1 MTDDPFA
8 RYHQR
13 IDAAVQRHGK
23 HYDPV
28 LVRALHDYPSR
39 ILQDP
44 VFRHLP
50 PLFSDA
56 EPLPLAELYVELS
69 VSARVP
75 GNFADTNSLTGKESR
90 RDDRL
95 AEFNNALLRRHESR
109 LGNRLSPRQAL
120 DDPRHRKVVIL
131 GDPGSGKS
139 SLLLRL
145 MHEIITG
152 TWLYRLIPF
161 HISLR
166 KYQYDG
172 KVDSMLYHA
181 ICDSLIPR
189 EYTEV
194 PNKIPKVFRSSGYIQ
209 CLINDLESL
218 FRDSPSGQIVF
229 LLDGLDEV
237 SSDPDVRRLI
247 TNEIINLTGGHSPAI
262 SWIVTS
268 RRAGFYGGLHEDVR
282 FDVADLDQEG
292 AQTLAG
298 NWFRHMD
305 SSSNSGER
313 TRIFLGEVRSNHRL
327 TEMARNP
334 FLLTLLCFLR
344 QRSGNPLP
352 LNRAEVYRKLIN
364 LVRRQWEGAVDGK
377 ERFST
382 SKLDQLAAFCHH
394 LYTDAYLA
402 PKNLFDEDDWERY
415 FKGRDE
421 VAPDLRTPFLAS
433 RLLDQWG
440 DQQSGY
446 HLVHLTFQEY
456 LIAHHVLSGQLS
468 LEAALVHRYAAH
480 WREPLRFLG
489 ACLWN
494 ANRKADFQKVLDALL
509 ERIDLAG
516 ILYVIAARLLLEV
529 DVERA
534 LRDYAPDLCDRLWR
548 IWEEGQPYVKEAAGE
563 ALALLDPQETFSR
576 LRKIIADYDP
586 ADGQA
591 WTPEE
596 RLRRYSRFGESALS
610 DSMAER
616 AVVLLG
622 KVTHPKAAETLLGLF
637 RDGKGTLPMVAAKT
651 LARMEDESLRQQ
663 LHIMAAG
670 MGAGDPL
677 WQRFL
682 KWVGSSGHPEHAP
695 LLRKHLATVSPDRLP
710 DLLEAL
716 EAVPSGP
723 DNADAILARLQKV
736 NFAEDPQTSGLLIT
750 ALGRCGR
757 EAGRDWFVRALK
769 QAGES
774 AWRTHLLCHGSEGGL
789 TPDEE
794 LLFAI
799 QSSEDAPLLH
809 CLVEGVKSW
818 AEAGNS
824 VSDGI
829 VELIFDRRN
838 DADESLRLAVFH
850 TLSFLLTRD
859 GQKEPTPGYKSYFHN
874 CFRDPNFSCRGTA
887 GFTLAHW
894 GDPQV
899 DQELVLA
906 ALNPWED
913 VDVRVS
919 ILGGFQGSVHRHE
932 SGRSRYYDELFP
944 LIFVREPRLR
954 EAASDLMAQVRFPVL
969 HWHGKAF
976 VHREA
981 ITRRCAED
989 GFLVFKEF
997 FVDEKGQVM
1006 TLPSVPP
1013 LDVLILTALDEEMER
1028 VKSHMDNP
1036 HAATYL
1042 KRDGWRSTLTVGEQS
1057 LELGLFSFQ
1066 GMGNPQA
1073 AAKTVMAIKETQAE
1087 LVVLIGILGGRK
1099 GRRENTLLPKG
1110 DRPMLGDVVVAEAL
1124 VDYERG
1130 KSHPRPKPFELRS
1143 TPLRCDERLLHAL
1156 KNRNRI
1162 GTGWTSGMKV
1172 ARPDGTG
1179 RRILPVV
1186 HFGTVASGEKVV
1198 ADNTTLRKLV
1208 QLLAEKEGLPPL
1220 LGVEMEGYGTALG
1233 SYETDARFLFVKGI
1247 SDWADPNKSD
1257 DGWRPYAA
1265 DAAAALVFDLLGA
1278 GTFSPRR
1285 VSGAIARPTTE
1296 DKTASFP
1303 PTGPATY
1310 SGQKKVELCRRLGA
1324 DWEDVASVLEI
1335 SPPDRR
1341 RFRQGRECEGIWDW
1355 LDDRRKLQE
1364 LPDALRNAGRED
1376 LARLFEP

>member
-1 MTDDPFA
+1 MEPDFDMTDDPFV

-13 IDAAVQRHGK
+13 IDAAFQRNGC
-23 HYDPV
+23 DRV
-28 LVRALHDYPSR
+28 IIDALHGYPGR
-39 ILQDP
+39 ILCDP
-44 VFRHLP
+44 DFCHLP
-50 PLFSDA
+50 PLFSDM
-56 EPLPLAELYVELS
+56 PSLPLAKLYVELS
-69 VSARVP
+69 VSSRVL
-75 GNFADTNSLTGKESR
+75 GDYADANSVSGIKFR

-95 AEFNNALLRRHESR
+95 AEFNNALIRRHESR
-109 LGNRLSPRQAL
+109 LGNRLSPQRAL
-120 DDPRHRKVVIL
+120 DDPRCRKVVIL

-139 SLLLRL
+139 SLLRRL
-145 MHEIITG
+145 MHEILIG
-152 TWLYRLIPF
+152 TWKNRLVPF
-161 HISLR
+161 HVSLR
-166 KYQYDG
+166 KYHN
-172 KVDSMLYHA
+172 SEFNCLLHHA
-181 ICDSLIPR
+181 IRDLLF
-189 EYTEV
+189 
-194 PNKIPKVFRSSGYIQ
+194 NKMDNMPPALRSNTHTDNFK
-209 CLINDLESL
+209 CNLKRL
-218 FRDSPSGQIVF
+218 FQDSPSGEVVF

-237 SSDPDVRRLI
+237 SSDPATRQSITDDINRL
-247 TNEIINLTGGHSPAI
+247 GRSYPGI

-268 RRAGFYGGLHEDVR
+268 RRAGFYGGLHEDMR
-282 FDVADLDQEG
+282 FEMADLDQEG

-298 NWFRHMD
+298 NWFSHMD
-305 SSSNSGER
+305 SSSHSGER
-313 TRIFLGEVRSNHRL
+313 TRIFLREVRSNHRL

-344 QRSGNPLP
+344 QRSGKPLP

-364 LVRRQWEGAVDGK
+364 LVRRQWEGSVDGRDK
-377 ERFST
+377 FST
-382 SKLDQLAAFCHH
+382 SNLDQLAAFCHH

-421 VAPDLRTPFLAS
+421 VVPDLRTPFLAS

-468 LEAALVHRYAAH
+468 LEAVLVHRYAAH

-548 IWEEGQPYVKEAAGE
+548 IWEEGQPYVEEAAGE
-563 ALALLDPQETFSR
+563 SLALLEPQETFSR
-576 LRKIIADYDP
+576 LRKIIADYNP
-586 ADGQA
+586 ADGRH
-591 WTPEE
+591 WTAEE
-596 RLRRYSRFGESALS
+596 RLRRYSRFGESAIS
-610 DSMAER
+610 CSMAER

-622 KVTHPKAAETLLGLF
+622 KITHPKAAETLLRLF
-637 RDGKGTLPMVAAKT
+637 QDGKGTLPMVAAKT

-670 MGAGDPL
+670 MVVGDPL

-682 KWVGSSGHPEHAP
+682 KWVGSSGHPDHAP
-695 LLRKHLATVSPDRLP
+695 LLREYIATASPNYLP
-710 DLLEAL
+710 DLLEVL
-716 EAVPSGP
+716 ETVPSDP
-723 DNADAILARLQKV
+723 DNAYAILARLKGV
-736 NFAEDPQTSGLLIT
+736 NFEEDPQTSGLLIT

-757 EAGRDWFVRALK
+757 ETGRDWFVRALK

-789 TPDEE
+789 APDEE
-794 LLFAI
+794 LLSAI
-799 QSSEDAPLLH
+799 QTSEDAPLVH

-818 AEAGNS
+818 AEAGNP
-824 VSDGI
+824 VSDRI
-829 VELIFDRRN
+829 VDRIFDRRN
-838 DADESLRLAVFH
+838 HADESLRLAVFH

-859 GQKEPTPGYKSYFHN
+859 GQKEPTPEYKSYFHN
-874 CFRDPNFSCRGTA
+874 CFRDPNFSYRGTA
-887 GFTLAHW
+887 GFTLAYW

-906 ALNPWED
+906 ALDPWED

-969 HWHGKAF
+969 HWYGKTS

-1073 AAKTVMAIKETQAE
+1073 AAKTVMATLKTQAE
-1087 LVVLIGILGGRK
+1087 LVILIGILGGRE
-1099 GRRENTLLPKG
+1099 GWRENIVLPMEK
-1110 DRPMLGDVVVAEAL
+1110 RPMLGDVVVAEAL

-1130 KSHPRPKPFELRS
+1130 KSNPGHFELRV
-1143 TPLRCDERLLHAL
+1143 TPLRCDDRLLHAL

-1172 ARPDGTG
+1172 ERPDGTG

-1198 ADNTTLRKLV
+1198 ADDTTLSTLTD
-1208 QLLAEKEGLPPL
+1208 LLAGVEGIPPL

-1247 SDWADPNKSD
+1247 SDWADPDKSD

-1285 VSGAIARPTTE
+1285 VAGAVVSQSGGGDLLKDTP
-1296 DKTASFP
+1296 F
-1303 PTGPATY
+1303 
-1310 SGQKKVELCRRLGA
+1310 SGQIKFALCQRL
-1324 DWEDVASVLEI
+1324 DVNWEDVANLLV
-1335 SPPDRR
+1335 PPVPTSDRR
-1341 RFRQGRECEGIWDW
+1341 RFRPGRECEDLWVW
-1355 LDDRRKLQE
+1355 LEVRERLKE
-1364 LPDALRNAGRED
+1364 LPDALRMAGRGD
-1376 LARLFEP
+1376 LISLFEP